1 MSRIKVLYDVL
12 KTMKDNEGIMITL
25 KNTVY

>member
-12 KTMKDNEGIMITL
+12 KTMKDNEGITITL